1 MKLILLFKDKTTK
14 EIIVSTVW
22 QDDRHQNYLYYE
34 TFNDEAGKGTFL
46 EMKPVVSW
54 KIVPV
59 QIGGNIK
66 L

>member
-1 MKLILLFKDKTTK
+1 MKLTILFKDKTKK

-34 TFNDEAGKGTFL
+34 TFNDEKGKGTFL
-46 EMKPVVSW
+46 EMKPVITW
-54 KIVPV
+54 KIEPCE
-59 QIGGNIK
+59 IGGNLK